1 VSFIGEL
8 VIKPVQGKKWE
19 LVQSLHFVIDSD
31 TIIDVPKGFVTDLA
45 SIPRLLTPLFPIHGL
60 QTRAAVV
67 HDYLY
72 SEQGDIDCGPFTREQ
87 CDEIF
92 LIGMEQLGVGW
103 LKRTMMYNAV
113 RAGGWLAWRSYD

>member
-1 VSFIGEL
+1 MSFIGEL

-67 HDYLY
+67 HDWLY
-72 SEQGDIDCGPFTREQ
+72 ANQGDVDSGPYTRKQ